1 MALFSSTVSSILLS
15 ALWCALGVPLL
26 LSINQGAQ
34 SFDTVQNTLPNT
46 QKVSIKDYSW
56 LRKMAQGRGELGLV
70 HDDVEEC
77 L

>member
-1 MALFSSTVSSILLS
+1 MSLFSSTISSILLS

-34 SFDTVQNTLPNT
+34 SSDTVQNTPPNT

-56 LRKMAQGRGELGLV
+56 LGKMAQGRCEPGLV
-70 HDDVEEC
+70 HDDVEDC

>member
-15 ALWCALGVPLL
+15 ALWCALGVPL